1 MPGRLYQ
8 FLRKLKMNLSDF
20 PPHLTKV
27 TVIPV
32 EFSAETGGR
41 FEIHHGQRRVGE
53 IDGSSVGNVARDIA
67 HAINHARDIGFQQG
81 LASVRAALG
90 VK

>member
-8 FLRKLKMNLSDF
+8 FLRKLKMNLINF
-20 PPHLTKV
+20 PPHSTPMTV
-27 TVIPV
+27 TPKS
-32 EFSAETGGR
+32 FSPETGGY
-41 FEIHHGQRRVGE
+41 FEIHHGQWRVGE

-67 HAINHARDIGFQQG
+67 HAINQARDIGFQQG
-81 LASVRAALG
+81 IASVRAALG